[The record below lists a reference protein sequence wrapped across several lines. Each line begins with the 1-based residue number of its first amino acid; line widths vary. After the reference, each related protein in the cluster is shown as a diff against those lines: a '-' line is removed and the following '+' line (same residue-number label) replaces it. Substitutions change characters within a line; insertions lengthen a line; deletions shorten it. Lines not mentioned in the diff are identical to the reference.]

1 MSAALHPTGTMKL
14 ESFWTD
20 TAAAYEG
27 RSDALPAKADVVV
40 ISALGEDSDVPESA
54 NLMYPNGSDVVAVTD
69 EGNEL
74 LVAAIPARLDE
85 PFQQQPANSLAH
97 GLRTD
102 ID

>member
-1 MSAALHPTGTMKL
+1 MLSWSDPDRRYKLQLHQDHIQPAIRL
-14 ESFWTD
+14 D
-20 TAAAYEG
+20 
-27 RSDALPAKADVVV
+27 SDILQ
-40 ISALGEDSDVPESA
+40 DSDVPESA
-54 NLMYPNGSDVVAVTD
+54 NLMHTNGSDVVAVTD

-85 PFQQQPANSLAH
+85 LFQQQPANSLAH